1 MTLLLLGLVL
11 FLGIHSL
18 SIVAPAQRNSMA
30 RRLGEWPFKGLYSVI
45 AAIGL
50 VLIIKGYGAARMDPV
65 VLYTTPDWTSHI
77 TMLLVLI
84 AFPMLIATY
93 FPGKISSTLKHPM
106 LVAVKAWALGHLLAN
121 GMLAD
126 VLLFGGFLAWAV
138 ADRIS
143 LKRRTPRAIPRL
155 PATRFNDAI
164 VVLVGLALYGVFA
177 IWLHPA
183 WIGVPVVG

>member
-18 SIVAPAQRNSMA
+18 SIVAPAQRDAMA
-30 RRLGEWPFKGLYSVI
+30 RSLGEWPFKGIYSVI
-45 AAIGL
+45 AIIGL
-50 VLIIKGYGAARMDPV
+50 VLIVKGYGTARMDPV
-65 VLYTTPDWTSHI
+65 VLYTTPAWTSHI
-77 TMLLVLI
+77 TMLLMLV
-84 AFPMLIATY
+84 AFPMFIATY

-121 GMLAD
+121 GTLAD

-138 ADRIS
+138 VDRIS
-143 LKRRTPRAIPRL
+143 LKRRTPRPIPRL
-155 PATRFNDAI
+155 PASRFNDAI
-164 VVLVGLALYGVFA
+164 VIVLGLTIYVVFT

-183 WIGVPVVG
+183 WIGVAVVG

>member
-11 FLGIHSL
+11 FLGVHSL
-18 SIVAPAQRNSMA
+18 SIVAPSRRDAMA
-30 RRLGEWPFKGLYSVI
+30 RSLGEWPFKGLYSVI
-45 AAIGL
+45 AIIGF

-65 VLYTTPDWTSHI
+65 VLYTTPAWMSHI
-77 TMLLVLI
+77 TALLMLF
-84 AFPMLIATY
+84 AFPMLIAAY

-143 LKRRTPRAIPRL
+143 LKRRTPRAIPRM
-155 PATRFNDAI
+155 PTSRFNDAI
-164 VVLVGLALYGVFA
+164 VIVLGLAIYVVFA

-183 WIGVPVVG
+183 WIGVPAVG

>member
-1 MTLLLLGLVL
+1 MTLLLLGLVI
-11 FLGIHSL
+11 FLGVHSL
-18 SIVAPAQRNSMA
+18 SIVAPARRDAMA
-30 RRLGEWPFKGLYSVI
+30 RSLGEWPFKGIYSVI
-45 AAIGL
+45 AIIGL
-50 VLIIKGYGAARMDPV
+50 VLVIKGYGAARMDPV
-65 VLYTTPDWTSHI
+65 VLYTTPAWMSHI
-77 TMLLVLI
+77 TALLMLF
-84 AFPMLIATY
+84 AFPMFIAAY

-143 LKRRTPRAIPRL
+143 LKRRTPRDIPRL
-155 PATRFNDAI
+155 PASRFNDAI
-164 VVLVGLALYGVFA
+164 VIVLGLAIYVVFA

-183 WIGVPVVG
+183 WIGVPAVG